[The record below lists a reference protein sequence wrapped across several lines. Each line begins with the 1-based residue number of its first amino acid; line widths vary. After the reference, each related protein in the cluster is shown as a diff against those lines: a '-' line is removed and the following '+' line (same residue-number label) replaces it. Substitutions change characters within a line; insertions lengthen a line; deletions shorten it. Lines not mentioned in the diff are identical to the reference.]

1 VPGGVLFALE
11 LTAFELKAAAPQV
24 VFLVGELLAELRLEP
39 GLSQPI
45 G

>member
-1 VPGGVLFALE
+1 VLLALK
-11 LTAFELKAAAPQV
+11 LTTLELKAAVPKLAL
-24 VFLVGELLAELRLEP
+24 LVGGLLAELRLEP

>member
-1 VPGGVLFALE
+1 VLLALK
-11 LTAFELKAAAPQV
+11 LTTLELKAAAPQLE
-24 VFLVGELLAELRLEP
+24 FLVGELPAELRLEP